1 MADTVEYVVRIV
13 GLGGGGD
20 DTNESKQGE
29 KNNGI
34 PSGLDGLQAA
44 MHPIQSILSHKKD
57 ESPNVYFGKEIAKNT
72 ISTLE
77 NVTTTSINR
86 YFRMSEDYV
95 AQNNLNNVMGNI
107 NRAKQLA
114 GSTLSGA
121 MSGAQVGGA
130 PGAIIGA
137 TIGGVSA
144 VANQVISYNNTI
156 IEYKT
161 ALNATNIEK
170 SFRAERAGLY
180 DGGKDTE
187 N

>member
-20 DTNESKQGE
+20 DTNENKQGG

-57 ESPNVYFGKEIAKNT
+57 ESPDVYFGKEIAKNT

-121 MSGAQVGGA
+121 MSGAKFGPSGV
-130 PGAIIGA
+130 IIGA
-137 TIGGVSA
+137 TIGGASA